1 MRFGVR
7 EIANVVFKA
16 KTTQRIGTATFVA
29 GQPVLYIDSATASEL
44 SGESTTVYAQGGRGN
59 VRLISWTGEKTLTFT
74 VTDALLSPIGFS
86 ILSGAG
92 LIKGTSSEEVHV
104 HLADYAVIEA
114 DMSIN
119 LEKLLGKNDKIDET
133 APIFVTTAADG
144 SIVGRIIKATVD
156 SDKKKL
162 VVSGFMDSASD
173 KPAAGDQVFVDFYT
187 TKPSSSISEIQIDA
201 NDLSGNFYVE
211 GETLFR
217 RESDGVDMPAII
229 TLPNVK
235 IQSSFTF
242 SMSPTGDPSTFDF
255 TMDALAGYTYFNKT
269 KKVMC
274 VIQIVEDAE
283 GSTEELETVMKHE
296 ENGRT
301 FYDGLILEPEDTDP
315 GIEHNYY
322 VDGEETTY
330 KATAVYNDV
339 LNDSV
344 IGNDPKN

>member
-92 LIKGTSSEEVHV
+92 LIKKDGADDKAYV
-104 HLADYAVIEA
+104 HLADYATVGLDDDGETKIITVG
-114 DMSIN
+114 D
-119 LEKLLGKNDKIDET
+119 LLTGTEEICET
-133 APIFVTTAADG
+133 APIFISTAAGG
-144 SIVGRIIKATVD
+144 SIEGTVLSKVTISGKKFILAADDTTEVGQ
-156 SDKKKL
+156 
-162 VVSGFMDSASD
+162 
-173 KPAAGDQVFVDFYT
+173 QVFVDFYVE
-187 TKPSSSISEIQIDA
+187 KKSAAISEIQIDA

-211 GETLFR
+211 AETLFR
-217 RESDGVDMPAII
+217 RESDGKDLPAII

-274 VIQIVEDAE
+274 VIQIIDDTAAAE
-283 GSTEELETVMKHE
+283 KEPESVMAVTTENTVG
-296 ENGRT
+296 NYY
-301 FYDGLILEPEDTDP
+301 YDGYEK
-315 GIEHNYY
+315 
-322 VDGEETTY
+322 VDKVKRETTA
-330 KATAVYNDV
+330 KEIYNDV
-339 LNDSV
+339 NLDSFEDNDAT
-344 IGNDPKN
+344 KN